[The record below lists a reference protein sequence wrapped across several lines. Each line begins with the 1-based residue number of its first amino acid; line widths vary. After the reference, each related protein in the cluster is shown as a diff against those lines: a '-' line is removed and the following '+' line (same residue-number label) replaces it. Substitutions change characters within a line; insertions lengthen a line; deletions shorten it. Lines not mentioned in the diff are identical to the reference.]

1 MRQSL
6 FRDQSS
12 ACRLAREKLEPA
24 EHRVQADGMSLRR
37 KVALGAVSLIGLLF
51 AVAGMTP
58 TVTAVESLPGR
69 LILELPAWLGIPFIV
84 LVCLATLFIALLLGP
99 AVRPRREL
107 QEARKRAAAT
117 QVLLLAILLMVGLRE
132 HLGINLDEVAQRLA
146 GLARL
151 AGLPAAVTVPDAEQP
166 PAVASE
172 VAGGLMQGLLLALA
186 LIAFGVMAWLYL
198 ALLPERGR
206 RMPPP
211 FDAPALRLAVE
222 ESLDDLR
229 HLPDARL
236 AIVRC
241 YDRFERVLATA
252 DVRRPPWQTVLEF
265 MRTALKVPRLP
276 DADVRTLTGLFE
288 VARFSRHELGPE
300 HRERAW
306 QALMAV
312 KAALE
317 EEERHAPVS

>member
-1 MRQSL
+1 L
-6 FRDQSS
+6 
-12 ACRLAREKLEPA
+12 
-24 EHRVQADGMSLRR
+24 V
-37 KVALGAVSLIGLLF
+37 GLLF
-51 AVAGMTP
+51 AVAGMMP
-58 TVTAVESLPGR
+58 AVTAVESLSGR
-69 LILELPAWLGIPFIV
+69 LVLELPAWLGIPFIV

-107 QEARKRAAAT
+107 QEARKRAAAA
-117 QVLLLAILLMVGLRE
+117 QVLLLGVILLMVGLRE

-146 GLARL
+146 GLA
-151 AGLPAAVTVPDAEQP
+151 GQPAAVTVSDAEQP

-172 VAGGLMQGLLLALA
+172 LVGGLMQGFLLALA

-198 ALLPERGR
+198 ALLPERR
-206 RMPPP
+206 RGMPLP
-211 FDAPALRLAVE
+211 FDRPALQLAVE

-241 YDRFERVLATA
+241 YGRFERVLATA
-252 DVRRPPWQTVLEF
+252 DVRRLPWQTVLEF

-288 VARFSRHELGPE
+288 IARFSRHELGPE

-317 EEERHAPVS
+317 EEERHARVS

>member
-1 MRQSL
+1 
-6 FRDQSS
+6 
-12 ACRLAREKLEPA
+12 
-24 EHRVQADGMSLRR
+24 
-37 KVALGAVSLIGLLF
+37 LIGLLF
-51 AVAGMTP
+51 AVAGMMP
-58 TVTAVESLPGR
+58 TVTALESLPGR
-69 LILELPAWLGIPFIV
+69 LVLELPAWLGIPFIV

-107 QEARKRAAAT
+107 REARKRAAAT

-132 HLGINLDEVAQRLA
+132 HLGINIDEVAQRLA
-146 GLARL
+146 AL
-151 AGLPAAVTVPDAEQP
+151 AGLPAAATVPGAEQP

-186 LIAFGVMAWLYL
+186 LVAFGVMAWLYL
-198 ALLPERGR
+198 AFLPERR
-206 RMPPP
+206 RGVPLP
-211 FDAPALRLAVE
+211 FDRPALQLAVE

-229 HLPDARL
+229 HMPDARL

-276 DADVRTLTGLFE
+276 DAEVRTLTGLFE
-288 VARFSRHELGPE
+288 IARFSRHELGPE

-317 EEERHAPVS
+317 QEERHAHKR

>member
-1 MRQSL
+1 M
-6 FRDQSS
+6 SS
-12 ACRLAREKLEPA
+12 
-24 EHRVQADGMSLRR
+24 RR

-51 AVAGMTP
+51 AVAGMMP
-58 TVTAVESLPGR
+58 TVTAVESLSGR
-69 LILELPAWLGIPFIV
+69 LVLELPAWLGIPFIV
-84 LVCLATLFIALLLGP
+84 LMCLATLFIALLLGP

-107 QEARKRAAAT
+107 QEARKRAAMA
-117 QVLLLAILLMVGLRE
+117 QVLLLAVILLMVGLRE
-132 HLGINLDEVAQRLA
+132 HLGINIDDVARRLA
-146 GLARL
+146 GLA
-151 AGLPAAVTVPDAEQP
+151 GQPAAVTVPDAEQP

-172 VAGGLMQGLLLALA
+172 LVGGLMQGLLLALA

-206 RMPPP
+206 GMPPP
-211 FDAPALRLAVE
+211 LDAPALQLAVE

-241 YDRFERVLATA
+241 YGRFERVLATA

-288 VARFSRHELGPE
+288 IARFSRHELGPE

>member
-6 FRDQSS
+6 ISDQNGAGS
-12 ACRLAREKLEPA
+12 LAREKLEPA
-24 EHRVQADGMSLRR
+24 EHRVQADSMSLRR

-51 AVAGMTP
+51 AVAGMMP
-58 TVTAVESLPGR
+58 TVTAVESLSGR

-84 LVCLATLFIALLLGP
+84 LVCLATLFIALLLAP

-107 QEARKRAAAT
+107 QEARKRAATA
-117 QVLLLAILLMVGLRE
+117 QVLLLGVILLMVGLRE
-132 HLGINLDEVAQRLA
+132 HLGINIDEVARRLA
-146 GLARL
+146 GLA
-151 AGLPAAVTVPDAEQP
+151 GQPAAVTVPDAEQP

-172 VAGGLMQGLLLALA
+172 LVGGLMQGLLLALA

-206 RMPPP
+206 GMPPP
-211 FDAPALRLAVE
+211 FDAPALQLAVE

-241 YDRFERVLATA
+241 YGLFERVLATA

-288 VARFSRHELGPE
+288 IARFSRHELGPE

-317 EEERHAPVS
+317 EEERHAPAS

>member
-6 FRDQSS
+6 ISDQSG
-12 ACRLAREKLEPA
+12 ACSLAREKLEPA
-24 EHRVQADGMSLRR
+24 EHRVQADSMSLRR

-51 AVAGMTP
+51 AVAGMMP
-58 TVTAVESLPGR
+58 TVTAVESLSGR
-69 LILELPAWLGIPFIV
+69 LVLELPAWLGIPFIV
-84 LVCLATLFIALLLGP
+84 LMCLATLFIALLLGP

-107 QEARKRAAAT
+107 QEARKRAAAA
-117 QVLLLAILLMVGLRE
+117 QVLLLGVILLMVGLRE
-132 HLGINLDEVAQRLA
+132 HLGIDIDEVARRLA
-146 GLARL
+146 GLA
-151 AGLPAAVTVPDAEQP
+151 GQPAAVTVPDAEQP

-172 VAGGLMQGLLLALA
+172 LVGGLMQGFLLALA

-206 RMPPP
+206 GMPPP
-211 FDAPALRLAVE
+211 FDAPALQLAAE

-288 VARFSRHELGPE
+288 IARFSRHELGPE
-300 HRERAW
+300 HRERA
-306 QALMAV
+306 
-312 KAALE
+312 
-317 EEERHAPVS
+317 

>member
-1 MRQSL
+1 M
-6 FRDQSS
+6 SS
-12 ACRLAREKLEPA
+12 
-24 EHRVQADGMSLRR
+24 RR
-37 KVALGAVSLIGLLF
+37 KVALGAVALIGLLL
-51 AVAGMTP
+51 AVAGMMP

-69 LILELPAWLGIPFIV
+69 LVLELPAWLGYPFIV

-99 AVRPRREL
+99 AVRPQREL
-107 QEARKRAAAT
+107 REARKRAAAT
-117 QVLLLAILLMVGLRE
+117 QVLLLAILLLVGLRE

-146 GLARL
+146 AL
-151 AGLPAAVTVPDAEQP
+151 AGLPAAVTVADAEQP

-172 VAGGLMQGLLLALA
+172 LAGGLMQGFLLALA

-206 RMPPP
+206 GMPPP
-211 FDAPALRLAVE
+211 FDAPALQLAVE

-288 VARFSRHELGPE
+288 IARFSRHELGPE

>member
-1 MRQSL
+1 
-6 FRDQSS
+6 
-12 ACRLAREKLEPA
+12 
-24 EHRVQADGMSLRR
+24 MSLRR

-51 AVAGMTP
+51 AVAGMMP

-69 LILELPAWLGIPFIV
+69 LVLELPAWLGYPFIV

-99 AVRPRREL
+99 TVRPRREL
-107 QEARKRAAAT
+107 QEARKRAAAA

-132 HLGINLDEVAQRLA
+132 HLGINIDDVAQRLA
-146 GLARL
+146 GL

-172 VAGGLMQGLLLALA
+172 LAGGLMQGLLLALA
-186 LIAFGVMAWLYL
+186 LVAFGVMAWLYL

-206 RMPPP
+206 GMPPP
-211 FDAPALRLAVE
+211 FDAPALQLAVE

-288 VARFSRHELGPE
+288 IARFSRHELGPE

-317 EEERHAPVS
+317 QEERHAHKR